1 MICINDG
8 WRNGLRPLRVQNPTL
23 LSLADSGKLVGG
35 RGGVVGHLYNYFFLV
50 VFLIGI
56 AIVFL
61 ASEFGW
67 RLGARTEAHGASGN
81 ISALEQSLLGL
92 LALIVGFTFLMALT
106 RFEARREA
114 VLNEANAIGTTAL
127 RARLLPEPHRTESLK
142 LLREYAQIRID
153 YIPTGKSFAELPT
166 LIDRSNN
173 IQQALWQ
180 QVKAL
185 SAKDNN
191 MVPTGLFIQAL
202 NEMIDNQ
209 GKRLSALRNYIPYVV
224 LLSLFGI
231 AAVACGFAGYASGL
245 DPLRTRLPVFITA
258 FLVCSVVFV
267 ILDLDHPNV
276 GFITISQ
283 QPMIDTAASLSAF
296 ND

>member
-1 MICINDG
+1 MRRETDI
-8 WRNGLRPLRVQNPTL
+8 
-23 LSLADSGKLVGG
+23 SLGDSGKFVRS
-35 RGGVVGHLYNYFFLV
+35 RGGVVGQLYNYVFLGG
-50 VFLIGI
+50 FLIGS

-67 RLGARTEAHGASGN
+67 RLGTRTKGHGASGN
-81 ISALEQSLLGL
+81 ISALEQSLLGF

-106 RFEARREA
+106 RFEARRDA

-166 LIDRSNN
+166 VIDRSNN
-173 IQQALWQ
+173 IQEALWQ

-185 SAKDNN
+185 SAKNDN

-202 NEMIDNQ
+202 NDMIDDQ
-209 GKRLSALRNYIPYVV
+209 GKRLSALRNDIPVVV

-231 AAVACGFAGYASGL
+231 AAVACGFAGYAGGL
-245 DPLRTRLPVFITA
+245 DPLRTRVPALITA
-258 FLVCSVVFV
+258 FLVCSVIFV
-267 ILDLDHPNV
+267 ILDLDRPNV
-276 GFITISQ
+276 GFVTISQ
-283 QPMIDTAASLSAF
+283 QSMIDTVATLSAF
-296 ND
+296 KD

>member
-1 MICINDG
+1 
-8 WRNGLRPLRVQNPTL
+8 
-23 LSLADSGKLVGG
+23 
-35 RGGVVGHLYNYFFLV
+35 VGHLYNYSFLV
-50 VFLIGI
+50 AFLVGA
-56 AIVFL
+56 AIIFL

-67 RLGARTEAHGASGN
+67 RQGIRTEGHGASGN

-92 LALIVGFTFLMALT
+92 LALIVGFTLFLALT
-106 RFEARREA
+106 RFDARRDA
-114 VLNEANAIGTTAL
+114 VLNEANAISTTAL

-153 YIPTGKSFAELPT
+153 YIPTGKSIAELPT
-166 LIDRSNN
+166 VIDRSNN
-173 IQQALWQ
+173 IHEALWQ

-191 MVPTGLFIQAL
+191 MVPTGIFIQTL

-209 GKRLSALRNYIPYVV
+209 GKRLSALRNNIPEVV

-231 AAVACGFAGYASGL
+231 AAIACGFAGYASGL

-258 FLVCSVVFV
+258 FLVCSVIFI
-267 ILDLDHPNV
+267 ILDLDRPNV

-283 QPMIDTAASLSAF
+283 QPMIDTVASLSAF
-296 ND
+296 SD